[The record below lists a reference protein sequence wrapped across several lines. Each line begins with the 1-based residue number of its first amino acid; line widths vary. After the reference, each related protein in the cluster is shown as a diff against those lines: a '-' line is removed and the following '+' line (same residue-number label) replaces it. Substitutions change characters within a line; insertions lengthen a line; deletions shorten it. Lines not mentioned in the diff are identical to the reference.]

1 LKITNGVS
9 RQVVTRDFLKKYLS
23 FVKSQKLPELEGT
36 CIDYAALLYGT
47 LRQKA
52 AYSDPA

>member
-1 LKITNGVS
+1 
-9 RQVVTRDFLKKYLS
+9 LKKYLS
-23 FVKSQKLPELEGT
+23 FVKSQKLPELEET
-36 CIDYAALLYGT
+36 CIEYAALLYGT

>member
-1 LKITNGVS
+1 VTNGIS

-23 FVKSQKLPELEGT
+23 FVKSQKKPELEAE

-52 AYSDPA
+52 AFTDPA